1 MSTKTTNLT
10 NKAGEQSARSLSMR
24 ALTPGGSALKR
35 SQIFRA
41 HFRPS
46 KMHFIAGIPGSTQ
59 RLASCGL
66 NTTQSPRPDGS
77 LREPPYEMEQSTR
90 TLRTAE
96 PTEKWRSSW
105 REVVEVTPQVETYEG
120 CQLSQS
126 RFWRWSERLRFRA
139 LVRSRS
145 PYRAG
150 RQ

>member
-10 NKAGEQSARSLSMR
+10 NKAGEQAARSLSMR

-66 NTTQSPRPDGS
+66 KHPTVSKVGQRPETELMEKEGRGCDA
-77 LREPPYEMEQSTR
+77 RDYEE
-90 TLRTAE
+90 L
-96 PTEKWRSSW
+96 SS
-105 REVVEVTPQVETYEG
+105 E
-120 CQLSQS
+120 
-126 RFWRWSERLRFRA
+126 RA
-139 LVRSRS
+139 LVKPRRL
-145 PYRAG
+145 A
-150 RQ
+150 